1 MAHSRLERVGTI
13 FSRITS
19 LIQGGSMKEQN
30 VPLWYE
36 IYKAFPPKYEPRH
49 DRPASDKPIKDIF
62 YEEDI
67 LRVKFHKDVEF
78 LPKVDLKSKKNSHC
92 ETFLQMY
99 AMYKKD
105 GLQETDAYEKA
116 MAAYRSMFPSESAQ
130 SNKSTP
136 STSSTTTTTNT

>member
-19 LIQGGSMKEQN
+19 LIKGGSMKEQN

-36 IYKAFPPKYEPRH
+36 IYKAFPPKYEPRY

-67 LRVKFHKDVEF
+67 GRAKFHKDVEF
-78 LPKVDLKSKKNSHC
+78 LPKVDLNSKKNSHC
-92 ETFLQMY
+92 ETFLKMY
-99 AMYKKD
+99 AMYQKD
-105 GLQETDAYEKA
+105 DLQETDAYKKA
-116 MAAYRSMFPSESAQ
+116 MAEYRTMFPSESAK
-130 SNKSTP
+130 SNKSTSP
-136 STSSTTTTTNT
+136 TSSTTTTNT

>member
-19 LIQGGSMKEQN
+19 LIKGGSMKEQN

-36 IYKAFPPKYEPRH
+36 IYKAFPPKYEPRY

-67 LRVKFHKDVEF
+67 GRAKFHKDVEF
-78 LPKVDLKSKKNSHC
+78 LSKVDLNSKENSHC
-92 ETFLQMY
+92 ETFLEMY
-99 AMYKKD
+99 AMYQKD
-105 GLQETDAYEKA
+105 GLQETDAFEKA
-116 MAAYRSMFPSESAQ
+116 MAEYRTMFPSESAK
-130 SNKSTP
+130 SNKSTSP
-136 STSSTTTTTNT
+136 TSSTTTTNT